1 MKQPIK
7 GEAKTKTKRKKKKSA
22 TVKKTNPFNTR
33 KQKNAN
39 QKYGTSKLERDFA
52 KDFLEK
58 NGIKFIYQYETKDI
72 KRFFDFAVTSYSE
85 VNYEMEVKDG
95 IKCVK
100 QEGQYF
106 PVSFMIEVDGGY
118 YHSDPRVVNED
129 KLNPMQKHNKFID
142 SIKDRWCGM
151 HCIPLL
157 RIWEYDIR
165 HNPKLVLEKL
175 SEYIDIGLKKK
186 KIEENFKKPH

>member
-7 GEAKTKTKRKKKKSA
+7 GEIKGKTKKKKKKT
-22 TVKKTNPFNTR
+22 TVQKKTNPFNVR
-33 KQKNAN
+33 KKKNIN

-58 NGIKFIYQYETKDI
+58 FGIVFVYQYEAKDI
-72 KRFFDFAVTSYSE
+72 GRFFDFAITSYSE
-85 VNYEMEVKDG
+85 VNYLTEVKDG

-100 QEGQYF
+100 QDGQYF
-106 PVSFMIEVDGGY
+106 PVSFLIEIDGGY

-142 SIKDRWCGM
+142 KIKDRWCGL

-165 HNPKLVLEKL
+165 NNPKLVIEKL
-175 SEYIDIGLKKK
+175 SQYIDIGMKKRK
-186 KIEENFKKPH
+186 TDENFKKPH

>member
-7 GEAKTKTKRKKKKSA
+7 GIKTKNTKAKKKNNKKLCNPYKSSR
-22 TVKKTNPFNTR
+22 NN
-33 KQKNAN
+33 KNN

-52 KDFLEK
+52 KNFLDK
-58 NGIKFIYQYETKDI
+58 NGIVYIYEYEAKDI
-72 KRFFDFAVTSYSE
+72 HRFYDFAITSYSE

-106 PVSFMIEVDGGY
+106 PVSFFIEVDGGY
-118 YHSDPRVVNED
+118 YHSDNRVVNED

-142 SIKDRWCGM
+142 KIKDRWCGL

-165 HNPKLVLEKL
+165 NNPKLVLEKIN
-175 SEYIDIGLKKK
+175 EYIDIGLKKK
-186 KIEENFKKPH
+186 KIAENFKKPH

>member
-7 GEAKTKTKRKKKKSA
+7 GDVKTKTKRKKKKST
-22 TVKKTNPFNTR
+22 TVKKANPFNTKKKR
-33 KQKNAN
+33 NTN

-58 NGIKFIYQYETKDI
+58 NGIKFVYQYEAKEI
-72 KRFFDFAVTSYSE
+72 GRYMDFAVTSYSE

-106 PVSFMIEVDGGY
+106 PVSFIIEVDGGY
-118 YHSDPRVVNED
+118 YHSDPRVVDEN

-175 SEYIDIGLKKK
+175 SEYIDIGMKKK

>member
-1 MKQPIK
+1 MKQPTK
-7 GEAKTKTKRKKKKSA
+7 GSKINKKTKKKRQPKGNHNPYKSHSNNKKE
-22 TVKKTNPFNTR
+22 
-33 KQKNAN
+33 

-52 KDFLEK
+52 RDFLDK
-58 NGIKFIYQYETKDI
+58 NGIVYIYQYEAKDI
-72 KRFFDFAVTSYSE
+72 KRYFDYAITVYSE
-85 VNYEMEVKDG
+85 VNYLTEIKDG

-118 YHSDPRVVNED
+118 YHSDPRIVDED
-129 KLNPMQKHNKFID
+129 KLNPMQKHNKFVD
-142 SIKDRWCGM
+142 KIKDRWCGM

-165 HNPKLVLEKL
+165 HNPKKVLEEL
-175 SEYIDIGLKKK
+175 SNYINIGDKRRR
-186 KIEENFKKPH
+186 IDENRKKPH

>member
-7 GEAKTKTKRKKKKSA
+7 GDAKAKTKKKKKKTVA
-22 TVKKTNPFNTR
+22 VKKANPFNAKKKRNT
-33 KQKNAN
+33 N

-52 KDFLEK
+52 KDFLDK
-58 NGIKFIYQYETKDI
+58 NGIKFVYQYEATDI

-85 VNYEMEVKDG
+85 VNYITEIKDG

-100 QEGQYF
+100 QDGQYF
-106 PVSFMIEVDGGY
+106 PVSFIIEVDGGY
-118 YHSDPRVVNED
+118 YHSDPRVVDEN
-129 KLNPMQKHNKFID
+129 KLNPMQKHNKFVD
-142 SIKDRWCGM
+142 KVKDRWCGL

-165 HNPKLVLEKL
+165 HNPKLVLEQL
-175 SEYIDIGLKKK
+175 SQYIDIGLKKK